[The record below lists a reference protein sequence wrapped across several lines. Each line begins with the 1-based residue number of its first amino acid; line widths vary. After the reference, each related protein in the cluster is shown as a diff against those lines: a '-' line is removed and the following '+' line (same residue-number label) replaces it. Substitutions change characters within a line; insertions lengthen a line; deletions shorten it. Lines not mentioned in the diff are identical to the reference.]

1 MRTFMIV
8 ASTLALAS
16 GAFAQEGCSYVSGF
30 DLGRIV
36 ETGDGSAT
44 FVDTD
49 GSEHACEIMWGDEAG
64 NTITCD
70 HFGEKQFALV
80 ASRPDSTDR
89 DLLILDNGPWYRDCD
104 AR

>member
-1 MRTFMIV
+1 MRFIV
-8 ASTLALAS
+8 IIAATA
-16 GAFAQEGCSYVSGF
+16 AFAVPTLGQEGCSYVSGF

-64 NTITCD
+64 NTINCD
-70 HFGEKQFALV
+70 NFGVKQFALV

-89 DLLILDNGPWYRDCD
+89 DLLILDNGPWYRNCD
-104 AR
+104 